1 MHGARLSTPS
11 GEVIPRDSLGGYGGG
26 SITWWCCSRPISGP
40 LFVASIYGR
49 DTELECQHAGCKGC
63 AKVHDGRDE

>member
-1 MHGARLSTPS
+1 MVLLPTYFWPI
-11 GEVIPRDSLGGYGGG
+11 VYG
-26 SITWWCCSRPISGP
+26 
-40 LFVASIYGR
+40 VDYGR